1 MKLCRGSGILKLENN
16 KWKVAHY
23 VLSITIP
30 NDNVSEVVKMKAVF
44 DSTYT
49 KKLLFKN

>member
-1 MKLCRGSGILKLENN
+1 MKICRGSGVLILENG

-30 NDNVSEVVKMKAVF
+30 NNNTTEIVKIKTKF
-44 DSTYT
+44 DDELM
-49 KKLLFKN
+49 KKLKK